1 MFTKEKFD
9 ELEELASDLRSMT
22 VVTGLCRREKEQLNK
37 AADFITD
44 IIESTGYPIT
54 DEDDEE

>member
-1 MFTKEKFD
+1 MLTKEKFD
-9 ELEELASDLRSMT
+9 ELEELASDLRSIA

-54 DEDDEE
+54 DEDI